1 MPKTERGATMTG
13 SDRDEHHDPR
23 VNSMVIESVGNVIR
37 KISIVRENGEHWT
50 CGRDP
55 RAAIYQ
61 REDGLWMV
69 GWQDGAAGPFESS
82 QFAQAVAQ
90 AMRGEAAA

>member
-1 MPKTERGATMTG
+1 MTVYMIVEADG
-13 SDRDEHHDPR
+13 L
-23 VNSMVIESVGNVIR
+23 VIR
-37 KISIVRENGEHWT
+37 KIGLVLESGERWT
-50 CGRDP
+50 AHDP

-69 GWQDGAAGPFESS
+69 GWEDGAAGPFESS

-90 AMRGEAAA
+90 AMQAAA

>member
-1 MPKTERGATMTG
+1 MTVHMVVE
-13 SDRDEHHDPR
+13 SDG
-23 VNSMVIESVGNVIR
+23 IVIR
-37 KISIVRENGEHWT
+37 KIRIVLENGERWT
-50 CGRDP
+50 AQDP

-90 AMRGEAAA
+90 AMRGEAAPP